1 MKVIP
6 TLFGLQLIGAI
17 IALCLHPASV
27 SAQSITPADDGTNTQ
42 INTDGNRYD
51 IEGGSSSNDG
61 QNLFHSFEKFGLENG
76 ETANFISNPDI
87 VNILGRVVG
96 GDASII
102 NGLIQITGGSSN
114 LFLINP
120 AGVIFGANATL
131 NIPANLTVTTATGIL
146 FGQNE
151 FSVVGDN
158 NYSTLIG
165 TPSGYNFAVS
175 QPGVILNEGNL
186 ALSEGS
192 NLTLLGG
199 TVINTGQLSSPG
211 GQITI
216 AAVEGENFVRI
227 SQEGQLLNLEITPLE
242 PSETDYPITPLSLP
256 ELLTGGESDSNANTV
271 IISDG
276 RVILQNSDTIIPEEA
291 GTTIAAG
298 FFDVSAENIGGTVNL
313 FSSNF
318 AIIESIINTTGQNFA
333 GNIVINSDNNIT
345 VNQLTAAT
353 EATQITAAAD
363 INFNQMTTPGFLAV
377 TTTDGNINS
386 IGENSLITAP
396 AALFKTGETGNIG
409 TVDNP
414 LLLSIGAIEAASG
427 SGGIFLGNNGDLNI
441 GNISEDFTA
450 LSTTGGGNI
459 NLNVAGNL
467 AVAEELSTT
476 GGGNININ
484 VDGNLA
490 VSETISTAVN
500 DNTNAGNVTITAV
513 GNVATNAIE
522 AASFGGG
529 NGGNI
534 NIESTSGQIGTDV
547 LLSVSP
553 QGNAGNV
560 TLTAENGIG
569 TFAIF
574 SDSQVVGNGGNITL
588 NTNSGEINTGPLSST
603 SVEGDGGNISLTADG
618 NMRIFEISS
627 NSQVEGLGGN
637 ITLNSNSGQI
647 EIAKLNSTSVEGD
660 AGNVNLTANGNI
672 FIDELFS
679 NSQGEGLGGD
689 ITLNSNSGQIEITTL
704 NSTSVEGDAGNVNV
718 TANQNISIN
727 ELFSNSQGEGLGGDV
742 TFNSNSGQIN
752 VSTLDSS
759 SSLGDGGNVS
769 VTASEDILIS
779 ELFSNSEGEGLGGDV
794 TLNSDSGPTNV
805 RTLNSTSVEG
815 NGGNVSVTASEDIL
829 INELFSN
836 SEGEGLGGDI
846 TLNSNSGQINIRTL
860 SSTSVEGNGG
870 NISIEAFN
878 DIAITDLDA
887 SGDQNGGEINI
898 INQVGNIFTGVID
911 SSGVSGTDGNV
922 NIQANLGG
930 IEFGE
935 FASGNLT
942 VTEEGEDNPFTNNN
956 PEADLNSD
964 ANLISNQG
972 GEVILEA
979 HNDITLNQA
988 IESDSISLLELR
1000 AGRNININANIDTS
1014 ANNGDITLEANAEG
1028 ANPEY
1033 RESGTG
1039 NIIMQ
1044 PGTLLNAGEG
1054 DIQLSIGQFGEAENI
1069 GDITIANIQTT
1080 GNVTVDARDGNII
1093 SATNDS
1099 IITADSGNFETK
1111 VNGGIGSETNP
1122 INLNIN
1128 TLTGEAGSSGAFF
1141 NSPNQGITINQFS
1154 SFTAGDVVVRAQG
1167 NITTEGTI
1175 NTSNTN
1181 GSGAGN
1187 ITLES
1192 TNGEINTIGGGLI
1205 SSSTNAGNSEN
1216 IENAGNVTLT
1226 ADGNITTG
1234 IINTAAT
1241 SANGGEISIE
1251 SINGE
1256 IDARQGFFESR
1267 STEGNAGNIIL
1278 TADGNITTN
1287 EIDST
1292 TILGNG
1298 GDISIESISG
1308 EINTTQAQLNSSS
1321 SQSNAGDITLTANGN
1336 ISTNFLQSVSD
1347 GGGEAGDIIITSRQ
1361 GTIDTTANN
1370 TIETIV
1376 SANSSPEEIRD
1387 QFGWTTN
1394 QNNGEE
1400 NRNGNGNLDTFSR
1413 EGIGGNIILEAQGD
1427 ITVADIS
1434 SWGGNNSG
1442 NVEITT
1448 SQGDINTAVILS
1460 SAQTGSG
1467 GNIILNAPQGK
1478 ITTAQLLS
1486 DAEQGNAAGNIS
1498 LDAAG
1503 HIEIQSILSQG
1514 LQRGGDITINSD
1526 SQNSINIL
1534 GDLQTFSEEGIAG
1547 NITLSAPGNITIQN
1561 VTSFGQ
1567 TESGNLT
1574 INSEGNIFTES
1585 VTTQAEDGPSGNIII
1600 NGENIATGNV
1610 SSIGTDSAGIIE
1622 ITATDGSVR
1631 TEDIT
1636 SSSAE
1641 GDAGGIDIEATDNIN
1656 TEDQTVESEEGD
1668 STIENTAGNDINTD
1682 NQTAETNNGNA
1693 SVSNTAENNINTD
1706 NQTAETNNGNSAIDN
1721 TANNINAN
1729 NQTARTEEGNASINN
1744 TAENDINVNN
1754 QTATTQQGNASIE
1767 NTAGNDINVN
1777 NQTAITE
1784 SGDANISN
1792 TAGNDI
1798 NVNNQ
1803 TAITEEGT
1811 ATIENN
1817 AGGEVNVDSQTA
1829 IQDGNPGT
1837 IINQEG
1843 DSNPQTEIQES
1854 NSNTIINQESIS
1866 NSDNSDSTNLSN
1878 NSTQTL
1884 VTSEDESISSLP
1896 ETGESDLLPGNR
1908 VNTIETDIQA
1918 SSDTDGDNLSSDS
1931 DNINSLN
1938 LAAVSPLSITSA
1950 NAVTRIESSRNQEFA
1965 DYFGEDFASSDLTT
1979 EDVRTV
1985 LDDITQQ
1992 TGTRSAIVYVTLATN
2007 QLELVV
2013 FTAENQ
2019 PLFYRVE
2026 IPREQL
2032 LKVAMKFHQE
2042 VANPRMSQ
2050 RYLKPAQQLYDWLIR
2065 PLETHLT
2072 DAGIDTILFSL
2083 DSGLRSLP
2091 IAAIH
2096 DGEQFL
2102 IEKYSLSLI
2111 PSVSLINTNYK
2122 TLANTEVLAMG
2133 ASEFTQL
2140 EPLPNVP
2147 IELEIITQ
2155 RRWLGDSF
2163 LNQEFTRD
2171 NLMNQRQNNSYS
2183 IIHLAT
2189 HSDFSRQN
2197 PDESYIQ
2204 LWQDEQLKASQL
2216 RTFLLVNPQL
2226 EMLVLSS
2233 CRTAVGDEKAELGFA
2248 GLAVQA
2254 GVKSALASLWYVDDT
2269 GTLGLM
2275 SEFYRHLDGSPIKAD
2290 ALRKAQLAM
2299 IQGTVEDIETQLIA
2313 NQSLD
2318 EITSSQRANSFS
2330 NLDLSHPYYWSGFT
2344 MIGSPW

>member
-1 MKVIP
+1 MRIIP
-6 TLFGLQLIGAI
+6 NLFGLQLIGATVT
-17 IALCLHPASV
+17 LCLHQYSV
-27 SAQSITPADDGTNTQ
+27 LAQSITPAGDGTGTQ
-42 INTDGNRYD
+42 INPDGNRYD
-51 IEGGSSSNDG
+51 IEGGSTSNNG
-61 QNLFHSFEKFGLENG
+61 ENLFHSFEQFGLDNG

-87 VNILGRVVG
+87 RNILGRVTG

-102 NGLIQITGGSSN
+102 NGLIEVTGGSSNTSAALSVN

-120 AGVIFGANATL
+120 AGIIFGNGASL
-131 NIPANLTVTTATGIL
+131 NIPANLTVTTATGIQ
-146 FGQNE
+146 FGQNW
-151 FSVVGDN
+151 FNAVGDN

-165 TPSGYNFAVS
+165 TPSGYNFDIS
-175 QPGVILNEGNL
+175 QPGIILNEANL
-186 ALSEGS
+186 TLSEGS
-192 NLTLLGG
+192 NLTFLGG
-199 TVINTGQLSSPG
+199 TVINTGELSTPG

-227 SQEGQLLNLEITPLE
+227 SQQGQLLNLDISPIVTNGN
-242 PSETDYPITPLSLP
+242 YPITPLSLP
-256 ELLTGGESDSNANTV
+256 ELLTGGDNNYSANSVVISN
-271 IISDG
+271 G
-276 RVILQNSDTIIPEEA
+276 EVILQNSETIIPEEA

-298 FFDVSAENIGGTVNL
+298 YFDVRDNNTGGTVNI

-318 AIIESIINTTGQNFA
+318 TIIESDINTTGENLS
-333 GNIVINSDNNIT
+333 GNVFINSDNNIT
-345 VNQLTAAT
+345 INQLTAAT

-363 INFNQMTTPGFLAV
+363 INFNQITTPGFLAAK
-377 TTTDGNINS
+377 TQNGNINS
-386 IGENSLITAP
+386 IGENPLITAP
-396 AALFKTGETGNIG
+396 AALFQTGETGSIG

-414 LLLSIGAIEAASG
+414 LSLSVGVLEAVAG
-427 SGGIFLGNNGDLNI
+427 SGGIFLENNSDLNI
-441 GNISEDFTA
+441 GNISEEFT
-450 LSTTGGGNI
+450 G
-459 NLNVAGNL
+459 
-467 AVAEELSTT
+467 LSTT

-490 VSETISTAVN
+490 VAEDISTAVN

-513 GNVATNAIE
+513 GNIATNAIE
-522 AASFGGG
+522 SASFGGG

-574 SDSQVVGNGGNITL
+574 SDSQVEGLGGNITL

-603 SVEGDGGNISLTADG
+603 SVEGDGGNISLTGGG
-618 NMRIFEISS
+618 NIGIFEISS
-627 NSQVEGLGGN
+627 NSQVFGNGGD

-647 EIAKLNSTSVEGD
+647 EIATLNSYSLEGD
-660 AGNVNLTANGNI
+660 AGNVNLTANENI
-672 FIDELFS
+672 SINELFS

-689 ITLNSNSGQIEITTL
+689 ITLNSNSGQIEIATL
-704 NSTSVEGDAGNVNV
+704 DSFSSLGDGGSVSV
-718 TANQNISIN
+718 TASKDILIDQ
-727 ELFSNSQGEGLGGDV
+727 LFSNSEGEGLGGDV
-742 TFNSNSGQIN
+742 TLNSDSGQTN
-752 VSTLDSS
+752 VRALNSTSVE
-759 SSLGDGGNVS
+759 GNGGNIS
-769 VTASEDILIS
+769 VTASEDIAII

-794 TLNSDSGPTNV
+794 TLNSDSGQINV
-805 RTLNSTSVEG
+805 RTL
-815 NGGNVSVTASEDIL
+815 
-829 INELFSN
+829 
-836 SEGEGLGGDI
+836 
-846 TLNSNSGQINIRTL
+846 
-860 SSTSVEGNGG
+860 SSSSVEGNGG

-878 DIAITDLDA
+878 DIAIADLDA
-887 SGDQNGGEINI
+887 SGDQNGGEINL
-898 INQVGNIFTGVID
+898 INQVGDIFTGVID

-930 IEFGE
+930 IELGE
-935 FASGNLT
+935 FTFKNLT

-956 PEADLNSD
+956 PETDLNSD

-972 GEVILEA
+972 NEVILEA

-1014 ANNGDITLEANAEG
+1014 ANNGNITLEANSGG

-1039 NIIMQ
+1039 NIFMQ
-1044 PGTLLNAGEG
+1044 PDTILNAGEG
-1054 DIQLSIGQFGEAENI
+1054 DIQLSIGNFGEAENI
-1069 GDITIANIQTT
+1069 GDITIANLQTT
-1080 GNVTVDARDGNII
+1080 GNVTANARGGNII
-1093 SATNDS
+1093 SAANDS
-1099 IITADSGNFETK
+1099 LITANSSSLYTKGSGA
-1111 VNGGIGSETNP
+1111 IGSEINP

-1128 TLTGEAGSSGAFF
+1128 TLEGTTGGGGAFF
-1141 NSPNQGITINQFS
+1141 NSPSQGIIIN
-1154 SFTAGDVVVRAQG
+1154 SFASLNGGDIRVTAQG
-1167 NITTEGTI
+1167 NIITEATI
-1175 NTSNTN
+1175 STSNAN
-1181 GSGAGN
+1181 ASKAGN

-1192 TNGEINTIGGGLI
+1192 TNGEINTTRGGLT
-1205 SSSTNAGNSEN
+1205 STSTNAGNAEN
-1216 IENAGNVTLT
+1216 VKNAGNVTLT

-1234 IINTAAT
+1234 TINTAAT
-1241 SANGGEISIE
+1241 SANGGDISIE

-1256 IDARQGFFESR
+1256 IDATQGSLLSR

-1278 TADGNITTN
+1278 TADGNIATGP
-1287 EIDST
+1287 IDST
-1292 TILGNG
+1292 TIRGNG

-1308 EINTTQAQLNSSS
+1308 EIDTTQNQLDSSS
-1321 SQSNAGDITLTANGN
+1321 SESNAGDITLTANRN
-1336 ISTNFLQSVSD
+1336 ITTSFLQSVSD

-1361 GTIDTTANN
+1361 GTIDTTVNN

-1376 SANSSPEEIRD
+1376 SPNSSPEQIRD

-1394 QNNGEE
+1394 QNNGQE
-1400 NRNGNGNLDTFSR
+1400 NRNGYGNLDTFSR
-1413 EGIGGNIILEAQGD
+1413 EGIGGNIILEAQGN

-1448 SQGDINTAVILS
+1448 SQGNINTAVILS
-1460 SAQTGSG
+1460 AAQTGNG
-1467 GNIILNAPQGK
+1467 GNIILNSLPGK
-1478 ITTAQLLS
+1478 IETAQLLS
-1486 DAEQGNAAGNIS
+1486 DAEQGNAGNVN

-1503 HIEIQSILSQG
+1503 HIETESILSQG

-1534 GDLQTFSEEGIAG
+1534 GDLETFSEEGTAG
-1547 NITLSAPGNITIQN
+1547 NITLSSPGNITIQN

-1610 SSIGTDSAGIIE
+1610 SSIGIDSAGIIE

-1631 TEDIT
+1631 TENIT
-1636 SSSAE
+1636 SSSSE
-1641 GDAGGIDIEATDNIN
+1641 GDAGRIDIEATDNIN
-1656 TEDQTVESEEGD
+1656 TDNQTVESDEGD
-1668 STIENTAGNDINTD
+1668 STIENTAG
-1682 NQTAETNNGNA
+1682 
-1693 SVSNTAENNINTD
+1693 NNINTD

-1721 TANNINAN
+1721 TAENNINTDNQTAETNNGDASVSNTAENNINTDNQMAETNNGDASIDNTGNNINAN
-1729 NQTARTEEGNASINN
+1729 NQTVTTESGDASINN
-1744 TAENDINVNN
+1744 TAGNDININN
-1754 QTATTQQGNASIE
+1754 QTAITESGDASIN

-1784 SGDANISN
+1784 SGDASINN

-1817 AGGEVNVDSQTA
+1817 AGGEFNVGNQTA
-1829 IQDGNPGT
+1829 TQDGNPGT

-1843 DSNPQTEIQES
+1843 DSNLQTEIQES
-1854 NSNTIINQESIS
+1854 NSDTIINQESIS
-1866 NSDNSDSTNLSN
+1866 NSDNSDSTNSSN

-1884 VTSEDESISSLP
+1884 VISNDESISLP
-1896 ETGESDLLPGNR
+1896 QETENSDLLRVNR
-1908 VNTIETDIQA
+1908 VNTVETDIQA
-1918 SSDTDGDNLSSDS
+1918 SSDTDSDNLSSDS
-1931 DNINSLN
+1931 DDINSLN
-1938 LAAVSPLSITSA
+1938 IGVVSPLSMASA
-1950 NAVTRIESSRNQEFA
+1950 DAVTRLEADRNQEFS
-1965 DYFGEDFASSDLTT
+1965 DYFGEDLAETDLTT
-1979 EDVRTV
+1979 EDVRNV
-1985 LDDITQQ
+1985 LDDITQK
-1992 TGTRSAIVYVTLATN
+1992 TGTRSAVVYVTLAKN
-2007 QLELVV
+2007 QLELVI
-2013 FTAENQ
+2013 FTADNQ

-2026 IPREQL
+2026 IPREEL
-2032 LKVAMKFHQE
+2032 LKVARRFHYE

-2065 PLETHLT
+2065 PIEADLT
-2072 DAGIDTILFSL
+2072 DAGIDTILLSL

-2096 DGEQFL
+2096 DGEQYL

-2111 PSVSLINTNYK
+2111 PSMSLINTNYK

-2133 ASEFTQL
+2133 ASEFNNL
-2140 EPLPNVP
+2140 NSLPAVSV
-2147 IELEIITQ
+2147 ELELVSQ
-2155 RRWLGDSF
+2155 RRWQGEQF
-2163 LNQEFTRD
+2163 INQEFTRE
-2171 NLMNQRQNNSYS
+2171 NLINQRKNNSYS

-2189 HSDFSRQN
+2189 HSNFSFDN

-2204 LWQDEQLKASQL
+2204 LWQDEQLKLNQL
-2216 RTFLLVNPQL
+2216 RTSLLANSPL
-2226 EMLVLSS
+2226 ELLVLSS
-2233 CRTAVGDEKAELGFA
+2233 CRTAVGDERAEMGFA

-2254 GVKSALASLWYVDDT
+2254 GVTSALATLWSVDDM
-2269 GTLGLM
+2269 GTLALM
-2275 SEFYRHLDGSPIKAD
+2275 SEFYRYLNGAAIKGE

-2318 EITSSQRANSFS
+2318 EIPSATQITSFS
-2330 NLDLSHPYYWSGFT
+2330 DLDLSHPYYWSGFT